1 VPEACDARRGSSVHA
16 SVIVAS
22 TSNSLSPNAQVTY
35 TGYFAKSKNRWCTH
49 RQSDSSL
56 AEVEPY
62 VFDARFSE

>member
-1 VPEACDARRGSSVHA
+1 VPKACGARRGSNVHA

-22 TSNSLSPNAQVTY
+22 ISETLSPNARVTY
-35 TGYFAKSKNRWCTH
+35 TGYFAKSKNRWRTH
-49 RQSDSSL
+49 CHSDSPL